1 MVPMSIKKNRLNE
14 TPLFKTCKKGN
25 ENIVKYLVELGVD
38 INKQD
43 KSFSFGKTLLHK
55 ARESRNENF
64 VKFNRTWSRI
74 NNGNKFEETSLSE
87 TRVNRNESRRK
98 SFVENKV
105 DINKE
110 IDSDENDSIEIYFD
124 EFDFDVDE
132 SIFDEYIF

>member
-1 MVPMSIKKNRLNE
+1 
-14 TPLFKTCKKGN
+14 
-25 ENIVKYLVELGVD
+25 
-38 INKQD
+38 
-43 KSFSFGKTLLHK
+43 
-55 ARESRNENF
+55 